1 MGKRKRPWERA
12 NTKEIEGMKFAVIG
26 LGSFGGNV
34 AKTLYKKKNEVLA
47 VDKNKEKVEEYR
59 NHVTLAVNMDA
70 AVKENLQALDIQ
82 EMDVVV
88 VSLGPEMEAS
98 ILTVLYLHEL
108 GVKRIVAKALT
119 EDHGKILDVVGATE
133 VIYPEKD
140 MAIKTALRLGNPNV
154 LEYLPLLSGIDI
166 QEIAPP
172 EKFIG
177 KSLRDLDL
185 RNKYGVQVIAI
196 KGIIPEKTTFIPTAD
211 FVIKDSD
218 ILILMGE
225 QEQLDKINKL

>member
-1 MGKRKRPWERA
+1 
-12 NTKEIEGMKFAVIG
+12 MKFAVIG
-26 LGSFGGNV
+26 LGSFGSNV
-34 AKTLYKKKNEVLA
+34 AKTLYEKENEVVA
-47 VDKNKEKVEEYR
+47 IDKDKEKIEAAKDFVS
-59 NHVTLAVNMDA
+59 HAVQMNSA
-70 AVKENLQALDIQ
+70 NKENLLALGLK
-82 EMDVVV
+82 EMDVVI

-98 ILTVLYLHEL
+98 ILTVLFLHEI

-119 EDHGKILDVVGATE
+119 EDHAKILDAVGATE

-140 MAIKTALRLGNPNV
+140 MAVKTALRLSCPNI
-154 LEYLPLLSGIDI
+154 LEYLPLTSGIGI

-185 RNKYGVQVIAI
+185 RNKYGIQVLAI
-196 KGIIPEKTTFIPTAD
+196 KEIIPENTTFVPLAD

-218 ILILMGE
+218 ILVIMGE
-225 QEQLDKINKL
+225 EKALAKINSL